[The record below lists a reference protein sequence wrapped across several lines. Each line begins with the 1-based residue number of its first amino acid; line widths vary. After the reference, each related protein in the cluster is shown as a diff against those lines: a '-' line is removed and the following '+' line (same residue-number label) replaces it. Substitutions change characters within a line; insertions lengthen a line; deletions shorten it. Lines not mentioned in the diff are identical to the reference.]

1 MKKVGVILFLILVS
15 GFVSCVDLSP
25 NPFMGLNFIVD
36 EKGSS
41 FLAIQTAAIW
51 GSFHTGC
58 TLLNVP
64 VVVLKSALEGIDL

>member
-1 MKKVGVILFLILVS
+1 MKRVGVILFLILVS
-15 GFVSCVDLSP
+15 GSVSCVDLSP

-36 EKGSS
+36 KKGSS
-41 FLAIQTAAIW
+41 VLAILTTTVW
-51 GSFHTGC
+51 GSFHTGS

>member
-36 EKGSS
+36 KKGSS
-41 FLAIQTAAIW
+41 FLAILTTTVW
-51 GSFHTGC
+51 GSFHTGG

-64 VVVLKSALEGIDL
+64 VVILKSAFEGVDL